1 MAVIQIS
8 DTTWTS
14 STVNSQTVYTSATS
28 QDAAAVGAS
37 NSLVSGNITSNLA
50 GKKILISH
58 TIATGYADVAAT
70 ITLEG
75 SFDGTNWGSLV
86 TLDSD
91 TQPNVAAVETY
102 VADLTNYTSIPYFR
116 IHFNANGLNL
126 GTGSATSVFK
136 YAFTG

>member
-1 MAVIQIS
+1 MSVIQIS

-28 QDAAAVGAS
+28 QAITS
-37 NSLVSGNITSNLA
+37 TNSLVSGNITSNLA

-70 ITLEG
+70 LTLEG
-75 SFDGTNWGSLV
+75 SFDGTNFGNLV

-91 TQPNVAAVETY
+91 TQPNDAGTEVY

-116 IHFNANGLNL
+116 IHFNAGAANL
-126 GTGSATSVFK
+126 GSTSATSSFK
-136 YAFTG
+136 YAFTA

>member
-1 MAVIQIS
+1 MAVVQIS

-28 QDAAAVGAS
+28 QAASSVGAS

-50 GKKILISH
+50 GNKILISQ

-70 ITLEG
+70 LTLEG
-75 SFDGTNWGSLV
+75 STDGTNWGTLV

-91 TQPNVAAVETY
+91 TTPNVAQTDVY
-102 VADLTNYTSIPYFR
+102 VVDLSSYTSIPYFR
-116 IHFNANGLNL
+116 IHFNASGLNL

-136 YAFTG
+136 YGYTT